1 MTEEARVPSAEEQLA
16 AIANLSSVLDQHRI
30 DYWLFGGWAVDFCVG
45 AVTREH
51 DDIDVA
57 AWRHD
62 DDAIRAALEAA
73 GWRHTPVAD
82 EVVGTRY
89 QWRSAQVEF
98 TFVEADD
105 QRRIVIPFPDQP
117 IVWSTKPFGDDRR
130 ELLAVT
136 SRTIPLALLKAGK
149 SSPRQGAAEAAK
161 DRADFQALSRLEA

>member
-1 MTEEARVPSAEEQLA
+1 MTEGGRAPSAEEQLA
-16 AIANLSSVLDQHRI
+16 AIANLSRILDQHRV

-51 DDIDVA
+51 HDIDVA
-57 AWRHD
+57 AWRRD
-62 DDAIRAALEAA
+62 YDAIRAALEAA

-89 QWRSAQVEF
+89 QWRSVQVEF

-105 QRRIVIPFPDQP
+105 QGRIVIPLPDQP
-117 IVWSTKPFGDDRR
+117 IVWSTKPFGGDRR
-130 ELLAVT
+130 ELLAVN
-136 SRTIPLALLKAGK
+136 SRTIPLALLRAGK
-149 SSPRQGAAEAAK
+149 SLPRQGAAEAAK